1 MADMK
6 TIMASIREPHGA
18 YTFHSQFLEIDIV
31 DGRLIALRLQLWR
44 K

>member
-6 TIMASIREPHGA
+6 TIMASIREPRGA

-31 DGRLIALRLQLWR
+31 DGRLIALRLQL
-44 K
+44 